1 MQTYNKI
8 KTICIINSKQAKFSF
23 FSSDIKWSCIRVN
36 KMIIMLIVTLI
47 NYGFELYVLAKAV
60 QTLGSVKRGGV
71 SPKHK
76 IW

>member
-1 MQTYNKI
+1 
-8 KTICIINSKQAKFSF
+8 
-23 FSSDIKWSCIRVN
+23 
-36 KMIIMLIVTLI
+36 MIIMLIVTLI